1 VRIKSIETLHA
12 DGGWR
17 VLSFVKVSTDEGL
30 TGWSEYYENYW
41 SRGLTAVIHKL
52 AGSVRGEDP
61 REVARLSTKLATMTR
76 ITEGGLNAQAIA
88 AIENACL
95 DVKAKALGIP
105 VYALFGGPYR
115 RSMPLYWSHCGSFRA
130 RSPKL
135 FEEVIG
141 TPPLRTLDDIRAL
154 GRHVAER
161 GYKALK
167 TNPMVFD
174 KGTVSMLDA
183 GFSPNPTEF
192 AHNPDRRA
200 RRAIVELMEAFRDGA
215 GPDTGLLID
224 LNFSLRTEG
233 LLRVAKDL
241 EHLDLT
247 WLEMDTYDAK
257 ALALVRASTTTPI
270 ASCEALHG
278 RRAYRPFLEHYATDV
293 AIVDA
298 PWNGLLESVRIAA
311 MADAFEVNVAP
322 HNFCGHLYTM
332 INAHLAASIPNFR
345 LMEVEVDDVPWKDE
359 LVTVPPRVEN
369 GTLLLS
375 DAPGW
380 GCDINEEAVRAHPP
394 TQPGW
399 Q

>member
-1 VRIKSIETLHA
+1 M
-12 DGGWR
+12 
-17 VLSFVKVSTDEGL
+17 SFVKVSTDEGV

-41 SRGLTAVIHKL
+41 SRGLTDVIRKL
-52 AGSVRGEDP
+52 AASSLGEDP
-61 REVARLSTKLATMTR
+61 REVGRLSTKLSTMTR

-95 DVKAKALGIP
+95 DIKAKALGIP

-115 RSMPLYWSHCGSFRA
+115 RTLPLYWSHCGSFRA
-130 RSPKL
+130 RAPKL
-135 FEEVIG
+135 FEQVIG

-154 GRHVAER
+154 GKHVVER
-161 GYKALK
+161 GYRALK

-174 KGTVSMLDA
+174 KGTVTMLDA

-233 LLRVAKDL
+233 LLRVAQDL

-247 WLEMDTYDAK
+247 WLEMDSYDAK
-257 ALALVRASTTTPI
+257 ALSLVRASTRTPI
-270 ASCEALHG
+270 GSCEALHG
-278 RRAYRPFLEHYATDV
+278 RRAYRPFLEQYAMDV

-298 PWNGLLESVRIAA
+298 PWNGLLESVKIAA
-311 MADAFEVNVAP
+311 MAEAYQVNVAP

-332 INAHLAASIPNFR
+332 INAHLGAAIPNFR
-345 LMEVEVDDVPWKDE
+345 ILEIEVDDVPWKDE
-359 LVTVPPRVEN
+359 LVTVAPVVEN
-369 GTLLLS
+369 GSLLLS

-380 GCDINEEAVRAHPP
+380 GTEVNEEAVRAHPP
-394 TQPGW
+394 QQPGW